1 MNLRSWNWPVWS
13 GLALTVFAFIS
24 YPTLFVRWPIT
35 RDFPWVNLILFAIAL
50 AFLYTGVRRA
60 SRKTVPVIATAVG
73 AAILILFVVS
83 VFVLF
88 KQMPAA
94 TNAPRVGS
102 RAPDFTLL
110 DTNHRPVSLTRLVAS
125 SPRGVLLIFYR
136 GYW

>member
-1 MNLRSWNWPVWS
+1 LWS

-24 YPTLFVRWPIT
+24 YPILFARWPVT
-35 RDFPWVNLILFAIAL
+35 RDLPWVNLIFFAIAL
-50 AFLYTGVRRA
+50 ALLYIGFRRA
-60 SRKTVPVIATAVG
+60 SRKVVPVITTVAGTA
-73 AAILILFVVS
+73 IFTLFVVS

-94 TNAPRVGS
+94 GNAPHVGS
-102 RAPDFTLL
+102 RAPEFALL
-110 DTNHRPVSLTRLVAS
+110 DANRRPVSLTQLVAS